1 MKLFV
6 LCAREDKAQAIEILR
21 LLRKLDLSGLAL
33 AIGPLWRTEQRRLDE
48 HLAGATHLMVI
59 LSEAATRSSWLPFVS
74 GLGLG
79 SEKPLVLFRAE
90 KTVIKEAYLAPFLL
104 ISSVDDVSSYLEIE
118 NREWSAGFRRRE
130 ARRELLELGVS
141 FRGES
146 FAETV
151 REGDLHAA
159 ELFINSGLGA
169 DSRDRKGVPLLCIAA
184 REGNTAMI
192 RLLLSN
198 GADVD
203 VKSED
208 RGNSALM
215 DAVAGG
221 YEVAAHELLQAK
233 AALDLQ
239 SKDGQTALV
248 IAVGK
253 NDVALA
259 TLLLQNGASPDLSDK
274 LGFSA
279 RKYAKL
285 FHNPAMVDLFGKYLP
300 TS

>member
-6 LCAREDKAQAIEILR
+6 LCAREDKARAVEILH
-21 LLRKLDLSGLAL
+21 LIRKLDLSGLAL
-33 AIGPLWRTEQRRLDE
+33 AIGPGWQTEQRRLDE
-48 HLAGATHLMVI
+48 RLAAATHLMVV
-59 LSEAATRSSWLPFVS
+59 LSEATIRSSWLPFVS
-74 GLGLG
+74 GLCLG
-79 SEKPLVLFRAE
+79 SEKPLILLKAE
-90 KTVIKEAYLAPFLL
+90 KTVVREAFLAPFFL
-104 ISSVDDVSSYLEIE
+104 ISSMDAVAAYLEIE
-118 NREWSAGFRRRE
+118 NHEWAAGFQRRE

-151 REGDLHAA
+151 REGNMHAA
-159 ELFINSGLGA
+159 ELFIRSGLGA
-169 DSRDRKGVPLLCIAA
+169 DSRDRKGVPLLCLAA
-184 REGNTAMI
+184 REGNAAML

-198 GADVD
+198 GAGIDVQ
-203 VKSED
+203 SED

-221 YEVAAHELLQAK
+221 CEAATRELLQAK

-253 NDVALA
+253 NDVVLA
-259 TLLLQNGASPDLSDK
+259 TLLLQAGASPDLSDK

-285 FHNPAMVDLFGKYLP
+285 FHNPAMADLFLKYPP

>member
-6 LCAREDKAQAIEILR
+6 LCAREDKARAIEILQLIR
-21 LLRKLDLSGLAL
+21 TLGLSGLAL
-33 AIGPLWRTEQRRLDE
+33 AIGPRWRMEQRRLDE
-48 HLAGATHLMVI
+48 HLAAATHLMVV
-59 LSEAATRSSWLPFVS
+59 LSDVASRSSWLPFVS
-74 GLGLG
+74 GLCLG
-79 SEKPLVLFRAE
+79 SEKPLVLFKADG
-90 KTVIKEAYLAPFLL
+90 TVAREAFLAPFFL
-104 ISSVDDVSSYLEIE
+104 ISSMDSVAAYLEIE
-118 NREWSAGFRRRE
+118 NREWSAGFQRGE

-159 ELFINSGLGA
+159 ELFIRSGLGA

-184 REGNTAMI
+184 REGNTSMI

-198 GADVD
+198 GAGIDLQ
-203 VKSED
+203 SED

-221 YEVAAHELLQAK
+221 HEVVAHELMRAK

-259 TLLLQNGASPDLSDK
+259 ATLLQAGASPDLPDK

-285 FHNPAMVDLFGKYLP
+285 FHNPAMADLFGKYHP